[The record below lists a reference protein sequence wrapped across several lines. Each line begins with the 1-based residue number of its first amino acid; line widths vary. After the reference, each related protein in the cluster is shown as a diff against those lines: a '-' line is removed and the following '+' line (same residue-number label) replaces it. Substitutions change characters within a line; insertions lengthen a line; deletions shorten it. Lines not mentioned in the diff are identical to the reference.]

1 MGPLK
6 SCHMCTKRWQL
17 SPTFTKRW
25 RLSHMF
31 IMSQSSALLLL
42 VLSGPLLLLLPLSSL
57 LLLSSNSNLSSSSLL
72 LSSLPSHNLLPS
84 SLLHQPQL
92 GMLTELGPGGAL
104 TTLARAF
111 LAGRSFN

>member
-1 MGPLK
+1 
-6 SCHMCTKRWQL
+6 MCTKRWQL

-31 IMSQSSALLLL
+31 IMSQNSALLLL
-42 VLSGPLLLLLPLSSL
+42 VLSVPMLPLLPLSSL
-57 LLLSSNSNLSSSSLL
+57 LLLSSNSNLH
-72 LSSLPSHNLLPS
+72 SHSLLPS

-92 GMLTELGPGGAL
+92 GMLTELGPEGAL
-104 TTLARAF
+104 TTLARVF